1 MTFDTGNKAMPEAVA
16 AVPQSPDLARL
27 IETCREIQAR
37 PPRQTWAD
45 LPFADGVYRFYLGRD
60 QIKELERLCGHQDRE
75 GAVVPI
81 GIGAL
86 FARVSK
92 GRAFLTPSAPDWSN
106 IHEAAALASEITER
120 DCIETMRLAL
130 VGGNHAVVN
139 GETVAVSPTRVK
151 QLMETYVVYQPL
163 EDAWLYAFAALG
175 ARIVGVEAAPE
186 PQPSGE
192 NA

>member
-1 MTFDTGNKAMPEAVA
+1 MTFHTGDIAMPEGVSAL
-16 AVPQSPDLARL
+16 PQSPDLVRL
-27 IETCREIQAR
+27 IQTCREIQAR

-45 LPFADGVYRFYLGRD
+45 IPFADGVYRFHLGRD

-139 GETVAVSPTRVK
+139 GEAVAVSPMRVK

-175 ARIVGVEAAPE
+175 ARIVGVEAAPASVAA
-186 PQPSGE
+186 Q
-192 NA
+192 AI